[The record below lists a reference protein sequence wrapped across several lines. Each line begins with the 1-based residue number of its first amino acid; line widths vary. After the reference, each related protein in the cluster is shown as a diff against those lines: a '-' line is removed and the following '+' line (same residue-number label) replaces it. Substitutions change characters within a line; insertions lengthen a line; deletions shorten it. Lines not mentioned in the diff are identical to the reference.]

1 MPVQPA
7 LRTLH
12 SRLAGPLLKAAG
24 WLTTP
29 AHPDDYLALLDPL
42 LSTRHPS
49 GRVVAVRPETADA
62 TTLAIRPGRG
72 WAGHR
77 AGQYLPVGVE
87 IDGAWHWRTYSL
99 TCPERPGGLLRVTV
113 KAVPGGRVSPRLAY
127 RTAPGTAL
135 RLGPAQGDFTLPD
148 SLPDR
153 MLLLTAGSGI
163 TPAMGILRTL
173 AACPEPRPDVV
184 LVHCAPTPARMIF
197 RTELRDLAGRQ
208 PWLHFHEHC
217 TRPALGRLTPGRL
230 VQLCP
235 DWDERDT
242 WACGPAAMLDAA
254 EQHWASAGRS
264 HRLRVERFSLTPP
277 LPTHA
282 ADGAAASASP
292 APVPRRTRARPH
304 RSWKWASRQESP
316 CRTAADAA
324 SASAA
329 PLGSSTAGCAT
340 CAPARCTANPATS
353 FRPASPPRRASSPS
367 SCEPPPVRYGTRPS
381 PTLEEKTP

>member
-29 AHPDDYLALLDPL
+29 AHPDDYLALLNPL
-42 LSTRHPS
+42 LSTRHLT
-49 GRVVAVRPETADA
+49 GRVAAVRPETADA

-77 AGQYLPVGVE
+77 AGQYLPVGME
-87 IDGAWHWRTYSL
+87 IDGVWHWRTYSL
-99 TCPERPGGLLRVTV
+99 TSPERPGGLLRITV
-113 KAVPGGRVSPRLAY
+113 KAVPGGRVSPRLAH
-127 RTAPGTAL
+127 RTAPGTAV

-148 SLPDR
+148 PPPDR

-173 AACPEPRPDVV
+173 AACPEPHPDVV

-197 RTELRDLAGRQ
+197 RTELRDLAHRQ
-208 PWLHFHEHC
+208 PWLRFHEHY
-217 TRPALGRLTPGRL
+217 TRPALGHLTPARL

-254 EQHWASAGRS
+254 ERHWASAGRS
-264 HRLRVERFSLTPP
+264 HRLRVERFRLAPP
-277 LPTHA
+277 LPAHA
-282 ADGAAASASP
+282 ADGGGR
-292 APVPRRTRARPH
+292 VRFTRTGT
-304 RSWKWASRQESP
+304 E
-316 CRTAADAA
+316 ADAGA
-324 SASAA
+324 AVPLLEVGEQAGVAMPYGCRRGICFGCAARLVHGRVRDLRTGQVHGEPGDLIQTCVSAA
-329 PLGSSTAGCAT
+329 QGQLA
-340 CAPARCTANPATS
+340 
-353 FRPASPPRRASSPS
+353 
-367 SCEPPPVRYGTRPS
+367 
-381 PTLEEKTP
+381 LEL